1 MVTGLTRQDREAL
14 VVELDRQ
21 GKTYREIAKEARM
34 SPRDIRQILKK
45 GNLEQTSS
53 VPSQAYKLFS
63 EDKTPLQVAIALNLR
78 ESEVRLYYT
87 EYLRLAKLSNLHLVY
102 SQIKDNIG
110 YFVNLC
116 NSALVAGFNVPQVI
130 RLLSIT
136 NNDLP
141 SVQYRYQKLLAE
153 ESTLRRDHEN
163 LVKTHEKL
171 CDDIHQNR
179 LIYAQEKQ
187 QLDRISLQKTR
198 LYDYV
203 KHFQNTD
210 DSYLLI
216 KETIKREISFIL
228 KDPKQL
234 LKKALLSL
242 IESSRKDP
250 RSFYALC
257 YNKNNVTTTSA
268 GHSQTI
274 GYDDHFYSATSSE
287 EQFLHPDFCYR
298 TESYENML
306 LSESEKL
313 FNKIIDD
320 IMLRTLS

>member
-1 MVTGLTRQDREAL
+1 MVTGLARQDREAL

-116 NSALVAGFNVPQVI
+116 NSALAAGFNVPQVI
-130 RLLSIT
+130 RLSFA

-141 SVQYRYQKLLAE
+141 SVQYRYQKLLLL
-153 ESTLRRDHEN
+153 S
-163 LVKTHEKL
+163 
-171 CDDIHQNR
+171 
-179 LIYAQEKQ
+179 
-187 QLDRISLQKTR
+187 
-198 LYDYV
+198 
-203 KHFQNTD
+203 D
-210 DSYLLI
+210 DSYLTI
-216 KETIKREISFIL
+216 KETIKW
-228 KDPKQL
+228 
-234 LKKALLSL
+234 
-242 IESSRKDP
+242 
-250 RSFYALC
+250 
-257 YNKNNVTTTSA
+257 
-268 GHSQTI
+268 
-274 GYDDHFYSATSSE
+274 
-287 EQFLHPDFCYR
+287 
-298 TESYENML
+298 
-306 LSESEKL
+306 
-313 FNKIIDD
+313 
-320 IMLRTLS
+320 

>member
-53 VPSQAYKLFS
+53 VRSQAYKLFS

-198 LYDYV
+198 LSDYV

-250 RSFYALC
+250 RSFYAL
-257 YNKNNVTTTSA
+257 
-268 GHSQTI
+268 
-274 GYDDHFYSATSSE
+274 
-287 EQFLHPDFCYR
+287 
-298 TESYENML
+298 
-306 LSESEKL
+306 
-313 FNKIIDD
+313 
-320 IMLRTLS
+320 